1 MTAVQPA
8 APTHTD
14 TDNDAG
20 TSSLDA
26 RLERLEAR
34 LSAAE
39 DHLALWQIVAA
50 YGPAV
55 DSGSA
60 EVTAQMW
67 TEDGVYDTFPV
78 VLEGR
83 DALRAMVHGE
93 RHQALIH
100 SGAAHVIGV
109 PHIVVDGDRAVVTN
123 YSQLVLNAPD
133 QNGYRIWRTGSNRW
147 EFVRTTEGWKVTH
160 RWNRQLDGTDEGRG
174 LLARA
179 VDPEA

>member
-1 MTAVQPA
+1 MTDSQP
-8 APTHTD
+8 D
-14 TDNDAG
+14 
-20 TSSLDA
+20 
-26 RLERLEAR
+26 RLGLLEAR
-34 LSAAE
+34 RAPAERRHAAPQ
-39 DHLALWQIVAA
+39 DQLARWRIVAG

-67 TEDGVYDTFPV
+67 TEDGVYDTYPV
-78 VLEGR
+78 VLNGR
-83 DALRAMVHGE
+83 DALRGMVNGE

-100 SGAAHVIGV
+100 AGAAHLMGQ

-147 EFVRTTEGWKVTH
+147 EFVRTDEGWKVTH

-174 LLARA
+174 ILARA